1 MGLRHGGEGV
11 HPLLA
16 AAQNDAVI
24 LELEDATAQGARSA
38 RLWRLLSIASAAT
51 AGMVLVLVASL
62 PREAVVRVPAGSG
75 PSILEQA
82 LQRPAPARL
91 ALRLPA
97 EVAAPLAPAG
107 RSNLATRSYRLRA
120 SNDVVNVAP
129 VLDGAPITAPNPR
142 PPDALA
148 VRGNYAQGWT
158 HEPTS
163 FSVVRWTEN
172 GFTYEISSRT
182 LLPRDLARIAELLR

>member
-1 MGLRHGGEGV
+1 VGLCQGAERLR
-11 HPLLA
+11 PLLA
-16 AAQNDAVI
+16 AAQNCAVI
-24 LELEDATAQGARSA
+24 LEHEDAAGQATRSVHF
-38 RLWRLLSIASAAT
+38 WRLLSIASAAT
-51 AGMVLVLVASL
+51 AAVVLVLVATI
-62 PREAVVRVPAGSG
+62 PREALVRAPAGTG
-75 PSILEQA
+75 PSILETA
-82 LQRPAPARL
+82 LQRQAPARL

-107 RSNLATRSYRLRA
+107 RSNLATRSYRLRG
-120 SNDVVNVAP
+120 SNDIVNVAP
-129 VLDGAPITAPNPR
+129 VLDGGPVTAPNPR
-142 PPDALA
+142 PNDALA

-182 LLPRDLARIAELLR
+182 LMPRDLARIAELLR